1 MPNGTASI
9 SARLDRLP
17 MTSAHRTA
25 FIALAFAYFFELG
38 DLNTFAYAAPAVIRQ
53 WGISVSTV
61 ALITSASFGGMT
73 LGAFSGGILANHL
86 GRRQAFIYATLVYA
100 CFSFLNAAAWDVAS
114 LASLRFMT
122 GIGLSAMTVIANT
135 YISEFFP
142 RHVRGRYMG
151 LTMTVGLIGIP
162 VTAWVARFVTPLA
175 PWGWRLVF
183 VWGGLGIVAAL
194 IGWFMPES
202 PRWLSVQGRATDAEA
217 LIARLEQQ
225 AISRYGRLTEPQEQ
239 PDEPTA
245 PRPPIMALFRPPHLG
260 RTIVL
265 SIISITGTVG
275 FYGFMS
281 WVPTLLFERGFSVVK
296 SLTFVSVI
304 AVCNPLGALIS
315 ADLME
320 RFERKWFNVAVCFL
334 TAVTGVAYGFS
345 NDPTWIMIFGACVV
359 IALQAGATGG
369 YIYTSELYS
378 TDVRS
383 LGTGFTYGIGRLC
396 NVAGPF
402 VVAWVYAGWGY
413 EAVFAFVAGCFV
425 LRGLGYVC
433 GPYTTGRSLEDV
445 NAPMLVRGDSPPVL
459 RSS

>member
-1 MPNGTASI
+1 MASI

-38 DLNTFAYAAPAVIRQ
+38 DLNTFAYAAPAVIKQ
-53 WGISVSTV
+53 WGISVNTV

-73 LGAFSGGILANHL
+73 IGALSGGKLANHI
-86 GRRQAFIYATLVYA
+86 GRRRGFIYSTVLYA
-100 CFSFLNAAAWDVAS
+100 VCSFLNAAAWDVAS
-114 LASLRFMT
+114 LAILRFIT

-142 RHVRGRYMG
+142 KHLRGRYMG

-162 VTAWVARFVTPLA
+162 ATAWVARFLIPIA

-183 VWGGLGIVAAL
+183 IWGGLGIVAAI
-194 IGWFMPES
+194 IGRSMSES
-202 PRWLSVQGRATDAEA
+202 PRWLSVQGRTEEAEA
-217 LIARLEQQ
+217 AVARLEQL
-225 AISRYGRLTEPQEQ
+225 AIFRFGTLAAPQQQ
-239 PDEPTA
+239 PDEPTRA
-245 PRPPIMALFRPPHLG
+245 RPPYSALFRQPHLG
-260 RTIVL
+260 RTVVL
-265 SIISITGTVG
+265 SIISITGTIG

-304 AVCNPLGALIS
+304 SVCNPLGALLA

-320 RFERKWFNVAVCFL
+320 RFERKWFN
-334 TAVTGVAYGFS
+334 TAASFMVVVFGLAYGFS
-345 NDPTWIMIFGACVV
+345 SDPTWIMVFGALVV
-359 IALQAGATGG
+359 IGLQAGATGS
-369 YIYTSELYS
+369 YIYTSELFS

-383 LGTGFTYGIGRLC
+383 LGTGMTYGLGRLS

-402 VVAWVYAGWGY
+402 IVAWVYAGLGY
-413 EAVFAFVAGCFV
+413 EAVFGFVAGCYV
-425 LRGLGYVC
+425 LRGLGYAIY
-433 GPYTTGRSLEDV
+433 GPRTTGRSLEEV
-445 NAPMLVRGDSPPVL
+445 NLPMASEARQAS
-459 RSS
+459 

>member
-1 MPNGTASI
+1 MASI

-38 DLNTFAYAAPAVIRQ
+38 DLNTFAYAAPAVIKQ
-53 WGISVSTV
+53 WGISVNTV

-73 LGAFSGGILANHL
+73 VGALCGGKLANHI
-86 GRRQAFIYATLVYA
+86 GRRRGFIYATVLYA
-100 CFSFLNAAAWDVAS
+100 GFSLLNAIAWDTMS
-114 LASLRFMT
+114 LAVLRFLT

-142 RHVRGRYMG
+142 RHLRGRYMG

-162 VTAWVARFVTPLA
+162 ATAWVARFLIPVA

-183 VWGGLGIVAAL
+183 VWGALGVIAAI
-194 IGWFMPES
+194 IGRAMPES
-202 PRWLSVQGRATDAEA
+202 PRWLLVQGRTAEA
-217 LIARLEQQ
+217 EAAIARLEQI
-225 AISRYGRLTEPQEQ
+225 AVFRFGRLAEPQER
-239 PDEPTA
+239 PDEPTR
-245 PRPPIMALFRPPHLG
+245 PRPPYAALFRQPHLS

-304 AVCNPLGALIS
+304 AVCNPLGALLA

-320 RFERKWFNVAVCFL
+320 RFERKWFNTAVCFMVAVC
-334 TAVTGVAYGFS
+334 GVAYGFS
-345 NDPTWIMIFGACVV
+345 SDPTWILVFGALVV
-359 IALQAGATGG
+359 IGLQAGATGG
-369 YIYTSELYS
+369 YIYTSELFS

-383 LGTGFTYGIGRLC
+383 LGTGFTYGAGRLA

-402 VVAWVYAGWGY
+402 IVAWVYAGLGY
-413 EAVFAFVAGCFV
+413 EAVFAFVAGCYV
-425 LRGLGYVC
+425 LRGLGYAIY
-433 GPYTTGRSLEDV
+433 GPRTTGRSLEEV
-445 NAPMLVRGDSPPVL
+445 NEPLALGS
-459 RSS
+459 RSAT

>member
-1 MPNGTASI
+1 MASI

-38 DLNTFAYAAPAVIRQ
+38 DLNTFAYAAPAVIKQ
-53 WGISVSTV
+53 WGISVTTV

-73 LGAFSGGILANHL
+73 IGALCGGKLANHI
-86 GRRQAFIYATLVYA
+86 GRRQGFIYATVLYGG
-100 CFSFLNAAAWDVAS
+100 FSFLNAIAWDVTS
-114 LASLRFMT
+114 LAVLRFLT

-142 RHVRGRYMG
+142 KHLRGRYMG

-162 VTAWVARFVTPLA
+162 ATAWVARFLVPMA

-183 VWGGLGIVAAL
+183 VWGALGIVAAI
-194 IGWFMPES
+194 IGRAMPES
-202 PRWLSVQGRATDAEA
+202 PRWLLVQGRSVEAEA
-217 LIARLEQQ
+217 AVARLEQL
-225 AISRYGRLTEPQEQ
+225 AVFRHGRLAEPQEQ
-239 PDEPTA
+239 PDEPTR
-245 PRPPIMALFRPPHLG
+245 PRPPYAALFRQPHLS
-260 RTIVL
+260 RTVML

-304 AVCNPLGALIS
+304 SVCNPLGALIA

-320 RFERKWFNVAVCFL
+320 RIERKWFNTGASFMVVVC
-334 TAVTGVAYGFS
+334 GVAYGFS
-345 NDPTWIMIFGACVV
+345 SDPTWIMVFGALVV
-359 IALQAGATGG
+359 IGLQAGATGG
-369 YIYTSELYS
+369 YIYTSELFS

-383 LGTGFTYGIGRLC
+383 LGTGLTYGTGRLA

-402 VVAWVYAGWGY
+402 IIAWVYAGLGY
-413 EAVFAFVAGCFV
+413 EAVFAFVAGCFL
-425 LRGLGYVC
+425 LRGLGYAIY
-433 GPYTTGRSLEDV
+433 GPRTTGRSLEEV
-445 NAPMLVRGDSPPVL
+445 NGPLVLGTRPAS
-459 RSS
+459 

>member
-1 MPNGTASI
+1 MASI

-38 DLNTFAYAAPAVIRQ
+38 DLNTFAYAAPAVIKQ
-53 WGISVSTV
+53 WGISVHTV

-73 LGAFSGGILANHL
+73 IGALSGGKLANHF
-86 GRRQAFIYATLVYA
+86 GRRRGFVFATVLYGL
-100 CFSFLNAAAWDVAS
+100 CSLLNAAAWDVTS
-114 LASLRFMT
+114 LAVLRFVT

-162 VTAWVARFVTPLA
+162 ATAWVARVLVPMGT
-175 PWGWRLVF
+175 WGWRLVF
-183 VWGGLGIVAAL
+183 VWGALGVIAAI
-194 IGWFMPES
+194 IGRAMPES
-202 PRWLSVQGRATDAEA
+202 PRWLSVQGRTAEA
-217 LIARLEQQ
+217 EAVVTHLEQR
-225 AISRYGRLTEPQEQ
+225 ALARYGTLAEPQEHA
-239 PDEPTA
+239 DEPAA
-245 PRPPIMALFRPPHLG
+245 PRPPYAALFRPPHLG
-260 RTIVL
+260 RTLLL
-265 SIISITGTVG
+265 SMISITGTVG

-304 AVCNPLGALIS
+304 SVCNPLGALLA

-320 RFERKWFNVAVCFL
+320 RFERKWFNAGASFMVVVCGL
-334 TAVTGVAYGFS
+334 AYGFS
-345 NDPTWIMIFGACVV
+345 RDPTWIMVFGALMV
-359 IALQAGATGG
+359 IGLQAGATGS
-369 YIYTSELYS
+369 YIYASELFS

-383 LGTGFTYGIGRLC
+383 LGTGFTYGIGRLA

-402 VVAWVYAGWGY
+402 IVAWVYAGLGY
-413 EAVFAFVAGCFV
+413 EAVFAFVAGCYV
-425 LRGLGYVC
+425 LRGLGYAY
-433 GPYTTGRSLEDV
+433 GPRTTGRSLEEV
-445 NAPMLVRGDSPPVL
+445 NEPFAPATR
-459 RSS
+459 

>member
-1 MPNGTASI
+1 MASI

-53 WGISVSTV
+53 WGISVGTV

-73 LGAFSGGILANHL
+73 IGALAGGKLANAV
-86 GRRQAFIYATLVYA
+86 GRRRGFILSTLLYGV
-100 CFSFLNAAAWDVAS
+100 FSLLNAAAWDVAS
-114 LASLRFMT
+114 LAGLRFIT

-142 RHVRGRYMG
+142 KQVRGRYMG
-151 LTMTVGLIGIP
+151 LTMTVGLLGIP
-162 VTAWVARFVTPLA
+162 ATAWVARLLVPVA
-175 PWGWRLVF
+175 PWGWRLIF

-194 IGWFMPES
+194 VGCWMAES
-202 PRWLSVQGRATDAEA
+202 PRWLSVQGRTEEAEA
-217 LIARLEQQ
+217 EVVRLERLALDRYGSLAEPDQQ
-225 AISRYGRLTEPQEQ
+225 A
-239 PDEPTA
+239 DEPIRT
-245 PRPPIMALFRPPHLG
+245 RPPYATLFRSPYLG
-260 RTIVL
+260 RTVVL
-265 SIISITGTVG
+265 TVISITGTVG

-296 SLTFVSVI
+296 SLTFVSVM
-304 AVCNPLGALIS
+304 AVCNPLGALLA

-320 RFERKWFNVAVCFL
+320 RFERKWFNTAVSLLVAV
-334 TAVTGVAYGFS
+334 AGVAYGFS
-345 NDPTWIMIFGACVV
+345 SDPTWIMVFGALVV
-359 IALQAGATGG
+359 ISLQAGATGG

-383 LGTGFTYGIGRLC
+383 LGTGMTYGLGRLA

-402 VVAWVYAGWGY
+402 AVAAVYAGLGY
-413 EAVFAFVAGCFV
+413 EAVFGFVAGCYV
-425 LRGLGYVC
+425 LRGLAYAVY
-433 GPYTTGRSLEDV
+433 GPHTTGRSLEDV
-445 NAPMLVRGDSPPVL
+445 NAALMLRPRRAS
-459 RSS
+459 